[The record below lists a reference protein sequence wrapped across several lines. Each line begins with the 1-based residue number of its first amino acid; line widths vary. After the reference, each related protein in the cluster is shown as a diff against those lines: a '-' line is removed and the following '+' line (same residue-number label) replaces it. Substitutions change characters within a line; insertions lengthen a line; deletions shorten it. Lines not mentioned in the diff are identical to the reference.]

1 MTPKRDTGHEPPRG
15 LGPEDLALWRKAT
28 ARDQPLAEREAPEPA
43 PEAPARPR
51 RATPA
56 APAVAAREP
65 DLPDIA
71 VGRAPGL
78 DKRSAQRLKRGQLAV
93 EDSIDLHGMTQREA
107 HRALTRFIAGAQA
120 DGKRSVLVITG
131 KGLRPDGAT
140 GVLRDMAPRWLN
152 EPPNRAR
159 VLALHT
165 AQPKHGG
172 AGAYYVLLKRQRGG
186 NED

>member
-1 MTPKRDTGHEPPRG
+1 MTSKRDTERKPPRG
-15 LGPEDLALWRKAT
+15 LSREDIALWRKVT
-28 ARDQPLAEREAPEPA
+28 ARDQPMAERDALEPA
-43 PEAPARPR
+43 PEPPAPARRVAP
-51 RATPA
+51 ATP
-56 APAVAAREP
+56 PADAREP

-93 EDSIDLHGMTQREA
+93 EDHIDLHGMTQTQA
-107 HRALTRFIAGAQA
+107 HRALSGFIAGAQA
-120 DGKRSVLVITG
+120 DGKRCVLVITG
-131 KGLRPDGAT
+131 KGSRPDGAT

-186 NED
+186 HDA

>member
-1 MTPKRDTGHEPPRG
+1 MTSKRDTERKPPRG
-15 LGPEDLALWRKAT
+15 LSPEDIALWRKAT
-28 ARDQPLAEREAPEPA
+28 ARDAPMMDRSAPEPTA
-43 PEAPARPR
+43 EPPAQTR
-51 RATPA
+51 RAAPA
-56 APAVAAREP
+56 APAMAAREP
-65 DLPDIA
+65 DLPEIA

-93 EDSIDLHGMTQREA
+93 EDSIDLHGMTQTQA

-120 DGKRSVLVITG
+120 DGKRCVLVITG

-186 NED
+186 HED

>member
-1 MTPKRDTGHEPPRG
+1 MTSKRDKGPKPPRG
-15 LGPEDLALWRKAT
+15 LSPDDIALWRKAT
-28 ARDQPLAEREAPEPA
+28 ARDWPMVERDAPEPA
-43 PEAPARPR
+43 AAPPARPR
-51 RATPA
+51 RAAPSQPA
-56 APAVAAREP
+56 MASPEPAP
-65 DLPDIA
+65 PDIA

-93 EDSIDLHGMTQREA
+93 EGHIDLHGMTQTQA
-107 HRALTRFIAGAQA
+107 HRALTRFIADAQA
-120 DGKRSVLVITG
+120 DGKRCVLVITG

-172 AGAYYVLLKRQRGG
+172 AGAYYVLLKRHRGG
-186 NED
+186 HEA

>member
-1 MTPKRDTGHEPPRG
+1 MTPKRDTGSKPPRG
-15 LGPEDLALWRKAT
+15 LSSEDLALWHKAT
-28 ARDQPLAEREAPEPA
+28 ARDQPLAEREATEPTA
-43 PEAPARPR
+43 EPPPRPR
-51 RATPA
+51 RAAPA
-56 APAVAAREP
+56 APAMAAREP

-93 EDSIDLHGMTQREA
+93 EDRIDLHGMTQTQA

-120 DGKRSVLVITG
+120 DGKRCVLVITG

-172 AGAYYVLLKRQRGG
+172 AGAYYVLLKRKRGG
-186 NED
+186 HEA

>member
-1 MTPKRDTGHEPPRG
+1 MPAKKSPDVPPLVMG
-15 LGPEDLALWRKAT
+15 QGAG
-28 ARDQPLAEREAPEPA
+28 
-43 PEAPARPR
+43 
-51 RATPA
+51 
-56 APAVAAREP
+56 V
-65 DLPDIA
+65 
-71 VGRAPGL
+71 
-78 DKRSAQRLKRGQLAV
+78 DKRTTQRLKRGQLAI
-93 EDSIDLHGMTQREA
+93 EGRLDLHGLTQAAA
-107 HRALTRFIAGAQA
+107 HARLDRFLASSQERGL
-120 DGKRSVLVITG
+120 RCVLVITG

-186 NED
+186 QES

>member
-1 MTPKRDTGHEPPRG
+1 MTRKRETGAKPPPG
-15 LGPEDLALWRKAT
+15 LSADDLALWQKAT
-28 ARDQPLAEREAPEPA
+28 ARDAPMMDRAAPEPTA
-43 PEAPARPR
+43 EPPAQTR
-51 RATPA
+51 RAAPA
-56 APAVAAREP
+56 APAMAAREP
-65 DLPDIA
+65 DLPEIA

-93 EDSIDLHGMTQREA
+93 EDSIDLHGMTQTQA

-120 DGKRSVLVITG
+120 DGKRCVLVITG
-131 KGLRPDGAT
+131 KGLRPDGGR

-186 NED
+186 HEN

>member
-1 MTPKRDTGHEPPRG
+1 MTSKRDTGSKPPRG
-15 LGPEDLALWRKAT
+15 LSPEDIALWRKAT
-28 ARDQPLAEREAPEPA
+28 ARDQPMAERDALEPA
-43 PEAPARPR
+43 PEPPASARRVAP
-51 RATPA
+51 ATPA
-56 APAVAAREP
+56 MATREP

-93 EDSIDLHGMTQREA
+93 EDHIDLHGMTQTQA
-107 HRALTRFIAGAQA
+107 HRALSGFIAGAQA
-120 DGKRSVLVITG
+120 GGKRCVLVITG
-131 KGLRPDGAT
+131 KGLRPDGGR

-186 NED
+186 QED